1 MRSRK
6 ADPWLITITACL
18 TLLGLLMV
26 FSSSTVMTASTADFG
41 HDSFFF
47 LKRQGFAVGIG
58 VVALLLVRK
67 LDLGRFRPLTSVP
80 FALFTIA
87 MLVLVM
93 LVGPEINGAKR
104 WIPVGP
110 FQFQVAEMAKL
121 ALIFYLADCLDRR
134 REKVAQASR
143 IVPALGIF
151 GIMLLLVEQE
161 PDLGTALVLA
171 GVFMAMLFVAG
182 ARLEHLGGMAAAGV
196 MAVIVMI
203 IAKPFRMKRLA
214 TFVDPMGD
222 IQGSGYQLY
231 NSLLAL
237 ASGGLTGQGLGN
249 SHQKYNYLP
258 EMHTDF
264 IFAIFGEELGFLGT
278 SALCTLFIAL
288 LYKGF
293 KVAVQCRKP
302 YLRLLAAGVTFQIA
316 LQALMNMAVA
326 SGCIPSTG
334 VPLPFISYGGSSI
347 LFTLVSVGVLLNV
360 ADFNAKNV
368 ENEGKPRRRERRLR
382 QGATLVSSSD
392 ERVAPISCGTWEKR
406 AAGQRLRRS
415 EATLPRPL
423 IEPTLTERAF
433 QNARENRRSRT
444 RRERALTKA
453 IF

>member
-1 MRSRK
+1 MRSRQ
-6 ADPWLITITACL
+6 ADPWILTITIVL
-18 TLLGLLMV
+18 SLLGLLMV
-26 FSSSTVMTASTADFG
+26 FSSSTVMTASSADFRF
-41 HDSFFF
+41 DPFFF
-47 LKRQGFAVGIG
+47 LKRQGIALGVGA
-58 VVALLLVRK
+58 VALMVARK
-67 LDLGRFRPLTSVP
+67 VDLARFRAFTSVP
-80 FALFTIA
+80 FALVTIA
-87 MLVLVM
+87 LLALVM
-93 LVGPEINGAKR
+93 VIGPEINGARR
-104 WIPVGP
+104 WIPLGP
-110 FQFQVAEMAKL
+110 FQFQVAEMAKI

-161 PDLGTALVLA
+161 PDLGSALVLA

-182 ARLEHLGGMAAAGV
+182 AKLEHLGGMAAAGV
-196 MAVIVMI
+196 MAVIAMI

-237 ASGGLTGQGLGN
+237 ASGGPMGQGIGN

-264 IFAIFGEELGFLGT
+264 IFAILGEELGFMGT
-278 SALCTLFIAL
+278 SALCLLFVAL

-326 SGCIPSTG
+326 SGSLPATG
-334 VPLPFISYGGSSI
+334 VPLPFISYGGSSV
-347 LFTLVSVGVLLNV
+347 LFSLVGIGVLLNV
-360 ADFNAKNV
+360 ADFNARVAEMEKAPAV
-368 ENEGKPRRRERRLR
+368 RERRTR
-382 QGATLVSSSD
+382 KGATLVSSSD
-392 ERVAPISCGTWEKR
+392 ERVTPISCGTWESR
-406 AAGQRLRRS
+406 AAGQRLRRT
-415 EATLPRPL
+415 EAGLPRPVV
-423 IEPTLTERAF
+423 EPTLSERTF
-433 QNARENRRSRT
+433 ESRRPRKK
-444 RRERALTKA
+444 RLAKQALL
-453 IF
+453 

>member
-1 MRSRK
+1 MRSRQ

-18 TLLGLLMV
+18 SLLGLLMV
-26 FSSSTVMTASTADFG
+26 FSSSTVMTASSEDFRF
-41 HDSFFF
+41 DPFFF
-47 LKRQGFAVGIG
+47 LKRQGMACVIG
-58 VVALLLVRK
+58 VAALLIVRRM
-67 LDLGRFRPLTSVP
+67 DLTRLRPLTSVP
-80 FALFTIA
+80 FAIGTIGLLA
-87 MLVLVM
+87 LVM
-93 LVGPEINGAKR
+93 VIGPEINGARR
-104 WIPVGP
+104 WIPLGP

-182 ARLEHLGGMAAAGV
+182 AKLEHLGGMAAAGV
-196 MAVIVMI
+196 MAVGLMI

-264 IFAIFGEELGFLGT
+264 IFAILGEELGFMGT
-278 SALCTLFIAL
+278 AALCTLYVAL

-302 YLRLLAAGVTFQIA
+302 YLRMLAAGVTFQIA

-360 ADFNAKNV
+360 ADFNARNV
-368 ENEGKPRRRERRLR
+368 ENEGKPKRRERRLR

-392 ERVAPISCGTWEKR
+392 ESVAPISCGTWEKR
-406 AAGQRLRRS
+406 AAGQRLRRT
-415 EATLPRPL
+415 EAGLPRPV
-423 IEPTLTERAF
+423 IEPTLSERAF
-433 QNARENRRSRT
+433 HTARET
-444 RRERALTKA
+444 RRGRNKRQLNKA
-453 IF
+453 IL

>member
-1 MRSRK
+1 MRSRQ
-6 ADPWLITITACL
+6 ADPWLITIVACL
-18 TLLGLLMV
+18 SLLGLMVV
-26 FSSSTVMTASTADFG
+26 FSSSTVMTASSADFRF
-41 HDSFFF
+41 DPFFF
-47 LKRQGFAVGIG
+47 LKRQGM
-58 VVALLLVRK
+58 ALTLGAAALVMVRK
-67 LDLGRFRPLTSVP
+67 IDLTRLRAFTSVP
-80 FALFTIA
+80 FALVTIGLLA
-87 MLVLVM
+87 LVM
-93 LVGPEINGAKR
+93 LIGPDINGARR
-104 WIPVGP
+104 WIPLGP

-134 REKVAQASR
+134 REKVAQWWR
-143 IVPALGIF
+143 ILPALGIF

-182 ARLEHLGGMAAAGV
+182 ARLEHLGGMAGAGV
-196 MAVIVMI
+196 MAVVAMI

-264 IFAIFGEELGFLGT
+264 IFAIYGEELGFMGT
-278 SALCTLFIAL
+278 AALCGLFVAF

-293 KVAVQCRKP
+293 KVAVACRKP
-302 YLRLLAAGVTFQIA
+302 YLRLLAAGVTFQIS

-334 VPLPFISYGGSSI
+334 VPLPFISYGGSSV
-347 LFTLVSVGVLLNV
+347 LFSLVSVGVLLNV
-360 ADFNAKNV
+360 ADFNARAV
-368 ENEGKPRRRERRLR
+368 ESEAKPKSAERRLR
-382 QGATLVSSSD
+382 LGATLASSSD
-392 ERVAPISCGTWEKR
+392 ESTAPISCGTWESR
-406 AAGQRLRRS
+406 AAGSRLRRA
-415 EATLPRPL
+415 EASLPRPV
-423 IEPTLTERAF
+423 IEPTLSERTF
-433 QNARENRRSRT
+433 EARKPKKKKQLAKLSV
-444 RRERALTKA
+444 
-453 IF
+453 

>member
-1 MRSRK
+1 MRLRQ

-26 FSSSTVMTASTADFG
+26 FSSSTVMTASSADFRF
-41 HDSFFF
+41 DPFFF
-47 LKRQGFAVGIG
+47 VKRQGMAAGIG
-58 VVALLLVRK
+58 LVALFFMRR
-67 LDLGRFRPLTSVP
+67 LDLTRLRPLSSVP
-80 FALFTIA
+80 FAIATIGLLA
-87 MLVLVM
+87 LVM
-93 LVGPEINGAKR
+93 LIGPEINGARR
-104 WIPVGP
+104 WIPLGP

-134 REKVAQASR
+134 REKVAQWWR
-143 IVPALGIF
+143 ILPALGIF

-182 ARLEHLGGMAAAGV
+182 AKLEHLGAMAAAGV
-196 MAVIVMI
+196 MAVVTMI

-222 IQGSGYQLY
+222 VQGAGYQLY

-237 ASGGLTGQGLGN
+237 ASGGLVGQGIGN

-264 IFAIFGEELGFLGT
+264 IFAILGEELGFMGT
-278 SALCTLFIAL
+278 SALCTLYVAL

-293 KVAVQCRKP
+293 KVAVQCRRP

-334 VPLPFISYGGSSI
+334 VPLPFISYGGSSV
-347 LFTLVSVGVLLNV
+347 LFSLMSVGVLLNV
-360 ADFNAKNV
+360 ADFNARNV
-368 ENEGKPRRRERRLR
+368 EGEGKPKRRERRTRL
-382 QGATLVSSSD
+382 GSTLVSSSD
-392 ERVAPISCGTWEKR
+392 ERVAPISNGTWEQR
-406 AAGQRLRRS
+406 AAGQRLRRT
-415 EATLPRPL
+415 EARLPRPV
-423 IEPTLTERAF
+423 IELTLSERSF
-433 QNARENRRSRT
+433 VTARESRRKRNK
-444 RRERALTKA
+444 RDKA
-453 IF
+453 EAIL

>member
-1 MRSRK
+1 MRSRH

-18 TLLGLLMV
+18 ALLGLLMV
-26 FSSSTVMTASTADFG
+26 FSSSFVMTASSLDFRN
-41 HDSFFF
+41 DPFFF
-47 LKRQGFAVGIG
+47 LKRQGIAIGIG
-58 VVALLLVRK
+58 VVAMIFARK
-67 LDLGRFRPLTSVP
+67 LDLTRLRPLTSVP
-80 FALFTIA
+80 FALITIGLLA
-87 MLVLVM
+87 LVM
-93 LVGPEINGAKR
+93 VIGPEINGARR
-104 WIPVGP
+104 WIPLGP

-121 ALIFYLADCLDRR
+121 ALIFYLADCFDRR
-134 REKVAQASR
+134 REKVAQVSR

-161 PDLGTALVLA
+161 PDLGSALVLA

-196 MAVIVMI
+196 MAVVIMI

-222 IQGSGYQLY
+222 VQGSGYQLY

-264 IFAIFGEELGFLGT
+264 IFSILGEELGFLGT
-278 SALCTLFIAL
+278 AGLCTLYVAL

-302 YLRLLAAGVTFQIA
+302 YLRLLAAGVTFQLS

-326 SGCIPSTG
+326 SGSIPSTG
-334 VPLPFISYGGSSI
+334 VPLPFISYGGSSV
-347 LFTLVSVGVLLNV
+347 LFSLVSMGVLLNV
-360 ADFNAKNV
+360 ADYNARHV
-368 ENEGKPRRRERRLR
+368 EESVKPKRRERRTR
-382 QGATLVSSSD
+382 QGSTLVSSSD
-392 ERVAPISCGTWEKR
+392 ESMQSISCGTWERR
-406 AAGQRLRRS
+406 AAGQRLRRP
-415 EATLPRPL
+415 EASLPRPAV
-423 IEPTLTERAF
+423 EPTLTEHEF
-433 QNARENRRSRT
+433 TPARDKRKSRK
-444 RRERALTKA
+444 RPVSQAVL
-453 IF
+453 

>member
-1 MRSRK
+1 MRSRQ

-18 TLLGLLMV
+18 SLLGLLTV
-26 FSSSTVMTASTADFG
+26 FSSSTVMTASSPDFG
-41 HDSFFF
+41 HDPFFF
-47 LKRQGFAVGIG
+47 LKRQGFAILVGVG
-58 VVALLLVRK
+58 ALLLVRK
-67 LDLGRFRPLTSVP
+67 LDLTRLRPLTSVP
-80 FALFTIA
+80 FAIATIG
-87 MLVLVM
+87 MLALVM
-93 LVGPEINGAKR
+93 VIGPEINGARR
-104 WIPVGP
+104 WIPLGP

-134 REKVAQASR
+134 REKVAQVSR
-143 IVPALGIF
+143 IIPALGIF

-171 GVFMAMLFVAG
+171 GVFMAILFVAG
-182 ARLEHLGGMAAAGV
+182 AKLEHLGGMAAAGV
-196 MAVIVMI
+196 MAVVMMI

-237 ASGGLTGQGLGN
+237 ASGGWSGQGLGN

-278 SALCTLFIAL
+278 TGLSLLYVAF

-302 YLRLLAAGVTFQIA
+302 YLRLLAAGVTFQIS

-326 SGCIPSTG
+326 SGCIPATG
-334 VPLPFISYGGSSI
+334 VPLPFISYGGSSV
-347 LFTLVSVGVLLNV
+347 LFSLVSVGVLLNV
-360 ADFNAKNV
+360 ADFNARAV
-368 ENEGKPRRRERRLR
+368 EGEGKPRRRERRLR

-392 ERVAPISCGTWEKR
+392 ENVAPISCGTWEKR

-415 EATLPRPL
+415 EAGLPRPV
-423 IEPTLTERAF
+423 IEPTLSERSF
-433 QNARENRRSRT
+433 HTARET
-444 RRERALTKA
+444 RRPRLKKQKA

>member
-1 MRSRK
+1 MRSRQ
-6 ADPWLITITACL
+6 ADPWLIGITATL

-26 FSSSTVMTASTADFG
+26 FSASTVMTASSADFRF
-41 HDSFFF
+41 DPFFF
-47 LKRQGFAVGIG
+47 LKRQALAAVIG
-58 VVALLLVRK
+58 LFALLLVRK
-67 LDLGRFRPLTSVP
+67 VDLLKFRPLLSVP
-80 FALFTIA
+80 FALATIGLLA
-87 MLVLVM
+87 LVM
-93 LVGPEINGAKR
+93 AVGPEINGAKR
-104 WIPVGP
+104 WIPLGP

-134 REKVAQASR
+134 REKVAHVSR
-143 IVPALGIF
+143 IIPALGIF

-196 MAVIVMI
+196 MAVCVMI

-222 IQGSGYQLY
+222 VQGTGYQLY

-237 ASGGLTGQGLGN
+237 ASGGLMGSGLGN
-249 SHQKYNYLP
+249 STQKYNYLP

-264 IFAIFGEELGFLGT
+264 IFAIFGEELGFIG
-278 SALCTLFIAL
+278 SAALCTLFVAL

-293 KVAVQCRKP
+293 KVAVQCRRP

-326 SGCIPSTG
+326 SGSIPSTG

-347 LFTLVSVGVLLNV
+347 LFSLVSVGVLLNV
-360 ADFNAKNV
+360 ADFNERNV
-368 ENEGKPRRRERRLR
+368 EVEGKPARRERRIR

-392 ERVAPISCGTWEKR
+392 ESVAPISCGTWENR
-406 AAGQRLRRS
+406 AAGQRLRRT
-415 EATLPRPL
+415 EARLPRPAV
-423 IEPTLTERAF
+423 EPTLTEVESGS
-433 QNARENRRSRT
+433 QPTREERRVVKKK
-444 RRERALTKA
+444 LKA
-453 IF
+453 IL